1 MLIKA
6 LRGVNESGGN
16 AEAEERANLC
26 TSNLSQWRDEI
37 SSWKESKGW
46 WRDVGYLAALVNAA
60 KLKILRI
67 TKEVADLK
75 LEIDGIE
82 AQINVWE
89 EEAGKI
95 IYLV

>member
-26 TSNLSQWRDEI
+26 TSNLSQWSDEI
-37 SSWKESKGW
+37 SSWKDYNGW
-46 WRDVGYLAALVNAA
+46 WGGVGYLAMLVNAA
-60 KLKILRI
+60 KLKRLRI
-67 TKEVADLK
+67 LEEVIDVK
-75 LEIDGIE
+75 LEINGIE
-82 AQINVWE
+82 AQINRWE
-89 EEAGKI
+89 EEASKT